1 MNIQVNDNN
10 SINLSLANSST
21 TLTADDSELKHI
33 EVGDASAVSLSVAS
47 VAEIPLVAGD
57 TTAILPDPYTGSYEV
72 TPKAYE
78 EQILQTANKTM
89 AQNVTVHEVPY
100 YETPNTD
107 GDTVYIASEV

>member
-57 TTAILPDPYTGSYEV
+57 TTAITSNPYEG
-72 TPKAYE
+72 AYE
-78 EQILQTANKTM
+78 WTPTTSQQTISIKDKT
-89 AQNVTVHEVPY
+89 ATNDIIINPIPSNYGLITWNGSTLTV
-100 YETPNTD
+100 
-107 GDTVYIASEV
+107 S